1 MPGRLRRWVPLTAAA
16 IAAVAAIGAVTWWMQ
31 RLEPVLVEDA
41 EAVSRL
47 PRISPDYAGIVV
59 PPNIAPLNF
68 AIREDGRRF
77 LVKIRGESGETIEVD
92 SRSAEIEIP
101 PPRWRLL
108 LESNRGRELRWE
120 VYVQTGRHWRRFRP
134 IVNQVA
140 EHEIDGHL
148 VYRLIGPVYNKWSEV
163 AIRQRNLATY
173 EDSGILD
180 GASLG
185 RVCVNCHSF
194 PANDAKRMLVGL
206 RGKSSGSA
214 VLLVEDARV
223 TKLGTPFGYT
233 AWHPSGRIAAYS
245 TNKVRQ
251 FFHAAGRE
259 VRDVV
264 DLASSLAYFRV
275 DARMS
280 KRVPGASDEQHLA
293 TYPAWS
299 PDGRSLYY
307 CCAPV
312 LWTDQETVPPER
324 YAEVKYDLVRIAYDI
339 EADRWGTPETVLS
352 AEQTGLSILL
362 PRVSPDGKFVLFC
375 MCRYGCFPAF
385 SPTSDLYLMDL
396 AKGTYVKCPVNS
408 EFSESW
414 HSWSSNSRW
423 IAFSSKRLGGTFT
436 RCYLSYFDPT
446 GRMHKPFVVPLRD
459 PEAYDSLLKTISVPE
474 LLTSPVAVSPATL
487 ARAVRWGQA
496 ITVETPSDAPPAVE
510 NSEPYLKSMP

>member
-1 MPGRLRRWVPLTAAA
+1 MPARFRTWFPLTAAA
-16 IAAVAAIGAVTWWMQ
+16 LAAIGAVTWWMQ
-31 RLEPVLVEDA
+31 RPEPIHSEDA
-41 EAVSRL
+41 EAVPRL
-47 PRISPDYAGIVV
+47 PRISPDYTGIVV

-77 LVKIRGESGETIEVD
+77 LVRIRGESGEAIELD
-92 SRSAEIEIP
+92 SRSAAIEIP
-101 PPRWRLL
+101 PHRWRSL

-120 VYVQTGRHWRRFRP
+120 VFVQAGQRWRRFRP
-134 IVNQVA
+134 ILNRVA
-140 EHEIDGHL
+140 QHEIDGHL

-180 GASLG
+180 GQSLG

-194 PANDAKRMLVGL
+194 AANDSRRMLVAL
-206 RGKSSGSA
+206 RGKSSGNA
-214 VLLVEDARV
+214 ALLVEDAHV

-233 AWHPSGRIAAYS
+233 AWHPSGQAAAYS

-251 FFHAAGRE
+251 FFHAAGLE

-264 DLASSLAYFRV
+264 DLASALAYFRV
-275 DARMS
+275 DTRTS

-299 PDGRSLYY
+299 PDGRMLYY
-307 CCAPV
+307 CRAPV

-324 YAEVKYDLVRIAYDI
+324 FAEVKYDLVRIPYDI
-339 EADRWGTPETVLS
+339 ESDRWGSPETVLS

-362 PRVSPDGKFVLFC
+362 PRVSPDGKFLLFC

-385 SPTSDLYLMDL
+385 NPTSDLYLMDL
-396 AKGTYVKCPVNS
+396 AKRSYVKCPVNS

-423 IAFSSKRLGGTFT
+423 IAFSSKRTGGTFT
-436 RCYLSYFDPT
+436 RCYLSYFDET
-446 GRMHKPFVVPLRD
+446 GQMHKPFVVPQQD

-474 LLTSPVAVSPATL
+474 LLTSPVAVSPAKL
-487 ARAVRWGQA
+487 ARAVRWDKA
-496 ITVETPSDAPPAVE
+496 IAVE
-510 NSEPYLKSMP
+510 ATSGAAPEMDNSHPYLQTTP